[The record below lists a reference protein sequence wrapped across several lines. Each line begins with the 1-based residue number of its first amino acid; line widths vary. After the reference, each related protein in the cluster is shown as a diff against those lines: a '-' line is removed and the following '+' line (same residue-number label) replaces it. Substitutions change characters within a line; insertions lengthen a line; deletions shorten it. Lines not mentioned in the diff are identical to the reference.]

1 MKTGTALSLY
11 LKRGGGGGDFM
22 IVSAA
27 IQLSH
32 NRTPVNSHFLRAAF
46 ISPNTQMKCWKLD
59 GTVRSSCRETK
70 ALELRFR
77 KIWERWL

>member
-1 MKTGTALSLY
+1 
-11 LKRGGGGGDFM
+11 M

-27 IQLSH
+27 IQLFH

-59 GTVRSSCRETK
+59 RTVSSCRETK
-70 ALELRFR
+70 ACGVKGLGRVGNVGYSFIKYGE
-77 KIWERWL
+77 IVRW